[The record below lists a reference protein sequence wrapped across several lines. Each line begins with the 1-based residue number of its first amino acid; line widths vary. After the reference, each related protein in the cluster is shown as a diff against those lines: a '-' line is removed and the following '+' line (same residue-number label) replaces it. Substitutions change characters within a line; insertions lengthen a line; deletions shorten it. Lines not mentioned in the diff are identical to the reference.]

1 MKPKRIT
8 QETPLEVL
16 QSIWGFSA
24 FRPMQLPV
32 IESILEGKDTLA
44 LMPTGG
50 GKSITFQVPA
60 MMCAGVT
67 LVISPLVALMKDQ
80 VDQLREQKIKAGYI
94 HAGLSR
100 GETLNILENCTFGS
114 IKLLYVSPERLTNS
128 LFLRYLPSLDIS
140 FVVIDEAHCISQ
152 WGYDFRPDYL
162 KIIEFRKLLPELP
175 FLALTATATPYVVQ
189 DIMLNLGFAPDATI
203 IKRSFYRKNLSYVV
217 RKTYDKAAEIVHIL
231 SRVPGSAL
239 IYVRSRKKT
248 AQIANFLTE
257 AGFSADFFHAGLPQ
271 EIKSKKQNAWQA
283 GEIRIMVCTNAFGM
297 GINKEDVSL
306 VIHPTPPPSP
316 EYYYQE
322 AGRAGRNNKGAY
334 AVLLYTP
341 NEDERY
347 IESMLEREFPPRND
361 VKTIYDMLGNYFQ
374 LGIESGEGAIYEF
387 DIYDFCKQ
395 FKVPSSLVTASLNL
409 LRISEYIEYLENHNK
424 PSLLKIVASRN
435 DLYSL
440 FSETERIYDDVIEHL
455 LRNYPGLFSEYA
467 VIEESSICRALGLSP
482 NSLALI
488 LSNLRAWHV
497 IDYIPGKRSNFIYY
511 IQQRVP
517 SKRLRLRSDIYTTK
531 YHAAHKRVESM
542 IEYMQCEDSCR
553 AQILMKYFGMPNP
566 LPCGHCDYCL
576 SHPSGELTYRKID
589 QLEEWLREHPT
600 CSIEQISSALPHLSP
615 KQLSEALQYLIDEGF
630 SIETSDD
637 QVHYYQ

>member
-1 MKPKRIT
+1 
-8 QETPLEVL
+8 
-16 QSIWGFSA
+16 
-24 FRPMQLPV
+24 MQLSV
-32 IESILEGKDTLA
+32 IESVLDGKDTLA

-60 MMCAGVT
+60 LMCQGVA

-80 VDQLREQKIKAGYI
+80 VDQLRDQQVRAGYL
-94 HAGLSR
+94 HAGLTR

-114 IKLLYVSPERLTNS
+114 YKLLYVSPERLSNS
-128 LFLRYLPSLDIS
+128 LFIRYLPSLEIS

-162 KIIEFRKLLPELP
+162 KIIEFRKKLPEMP

-248 AQIANFLTE
+248 AQIANFLV
-257 AGFSADFFHAGLPQ
+257 ASGFSADYFHAGLPQ
-271 EIKSKKQNAWQA
+271 EVKSKKQNAWQA

-322 AGRAGRNNKGAY
+322 AGRAGRNNQGAF

-347 IESMLEREFPPRND
+347 IESMLEREFPPKKD
-361 VKTIYDMLGNYFQ
+361 VQTIYDMLGNYFQ
-374 LGIESGEGAIYEF
+374 LGVESGEGAIYEF

-395 FKVPSSLVTASLNL
+395 FRVPSHLVTASLNL
-409 LRISEYIEYLENHNK
+409 LRISEYLEYLENHNK
-424 PSLLKIVASRN
+424 PSLLKITTSRN
-435 DLYSL
+435 ELYTL
-440 FSETERIYDDVIEHL
+440 FSESERIYDDVIELL

-467 VIEESSICRALGLSP
+467 VIDESMICRDLSLTP
-482 NSLALI
+482 NDLALI
-488 LSNLRAWHV
+488 LKNLRRWHV
-497 IDYIPGKRSNFIYY
+497 IDYIPGKRSNFIRY

-517 SKRLRLRSDIYTTK
+517 SKRLRLRGDIYTTK
-531 YHAAHKRVESM
+531 YDSATKRVESM
-542 IEYMQCEDSCR
+542 IEYMQCVDSCR
-553 AQILMKYFGMPNP
+553 AQILMRYFGMSHP

-576 SHPSGELTYRKID
+576 SHPTDELTYRKID
-589 QLEEWLREHPT
+589 LLEEWLREHPT
-600 CSIEQISSALPHLSP
+600 STKEQITSALPHLTP
-615 KQLSEALQYLIDEGF
+615 KQVTKTLKYLLDEGF
-630 SIETSDD
+630 PIDISDN
-637 QVHYYQ
+637 QVHYHP